1 MALTVLDYFFYL
13 KTGDY
18 HRVHFK
24 KRLARSQ
31 LTHPKNVTMLKLCG
45 SLNSKLKCL
54 FFNHFLY
61 LLDAFS
67 VQSFAPDCFFNHNL
81 KLVYICCW
89 SSVCLT
95 VIEISEG
102 LDFDLE
108 RSGLN
113 RASHAWSFLLRG
125 IGAVLTFSDLRR
137 LQQRQMAT
145 MRIMRRRISSITP
158 RVMAAISPGLK

>member
-1 MALTVLDYFFYL
+1 M
-13 KTGDY
+13 
-18 HRVHFK
+18 
-24 KRLARSQ
+24 ARSW
-31 LTHPKNVTMLKLCG
+31 LTHPSNVAMLILCL
-45 SLNSKLKCL
+45 SIPSENVKFSIIYHLLTLFNVCSVPLHQ
-54 FFNHFLY
+54 FFNH
-61 LLDAFS
+61 S
-67 VQSFAPDCFFNHNL
+67 L

-95 VIEISEG
+95 VIEISDG

-125 IGAVLTFSDLRR
+125 IGAVLTFSDLLR
-137 LQQRQMAT
+137 LQQRQIAT